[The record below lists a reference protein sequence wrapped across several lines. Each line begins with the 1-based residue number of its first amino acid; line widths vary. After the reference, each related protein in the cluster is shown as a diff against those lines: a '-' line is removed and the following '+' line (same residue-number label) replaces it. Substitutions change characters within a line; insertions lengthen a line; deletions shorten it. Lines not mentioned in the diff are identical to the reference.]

1 MTSNCNKILGILSLT
16 WPGIRLNYNN
26 REGFSVKI
34 ITPTGTW
41 IRYKKKDPDPRTIQP
56 DASQITEL
64 CLPEARATGRYLVSL
79 SRRGGRRK
87 LSRQQPC
94 TTTGAEILH
103 PEQAS

>member
-1 MTSNCNKILGILSLT
+1 LT
-16 WPGIRLNYNN
+16 LVKDSHLDLDPLQKRIQIRELYNQMRLRLLNFAFQ
-26 REGFSVKI
+26 R
-34 ITPTGTW
+34 
-41 IRYKKKDPDPRTIQP
+41 
-56 DASQITEL
+56 
-64 CLPEARATGRYLVSL
+64 PEVPVGRYLVSL